1 MPIISGSSTISGI
14 TNLSPRINSRAI
26 DNAPG
31 RYPTTLATGDPDRR
45 GKIYKS
51 FNDTHTI
58 AFLTSSSDQ
67 TDMTLVQYPTKL
79 LSSSQLQRFDAFS
92 SSPNIESNIFTTA
105 SIQAGISDDM
115 LMHNIRLGYHKLSPD
130 ARTFKWISSNNHFIN
145 EEESKPFSD
154 DRIYIESSSFYQT
167 GSTKS
172 FDGLRSRLASKIS
185 FKVDIS
191 ANEDRVLTKRVKAK
205 LDVADPVGEFNG
217 QDITGFCYYNF
228 DTKKWDQV
236 GLTDPATGNPIHFDF
251 ACQSTLTNFSTAAKR
266 RVHSGTNN
274 FPMQFKPSFHFAPNN
289 EQQRIDLGYRAV
301 GTPTVTSFAPFS
313 TKYHATGSQT
323 ISMSEYI
330 NHPFVLEKI
339 AVNLPVTAQ
348 RKIRVQDAAGLLTLD
363 ATRDQD
369 DYVFFIYRQANRTHP
384 KHSIDSKFD
393 VSGSE
398 RFLVCSGVM
407 TFYNDTICEKNS
419 ATTQEFEPINTPAFS
434 HNFGIPI
441 APDSGTPDDNE
452 KTGVYSGSV
461 RLDLTPS
468 FFNRRLAGRSITPRA
483 VDEIGASKVENVN
496 LGGMEIFHY
505 WPGGSSAL
513 PFMQESGSFDI
524 LSSKRGFTPS
534 PSKYTGKTGISASY
548 GKENT
553 QTFKNIEGESL
564 TSVKLPIEVFDP
576 RVTEG
581 YGGVSDP
588 EQNEFGVMIGGA
600 STIESP
606 YLLLPGDKLIFGMD
620 AAMGITVGASGGG
633 PGIASGTMMTS
644 LTGSRLTI
652 TAGAASITFF
662 GSQVRAGKGIS
673 NISLNQQ
680 ITSDNVHSSIQQ
692 DMTISDQY
700 DIELPSSLTGTYIDL
715 TYQSP
720 PLRSVHG
727 LVTRNPG
734 IESQGPAAQVLGR
747 KIIGSFADGT
757 AGVTGS
763 LLRGVRISDGEE
775 RFWDTVM
782 PGVLGY
788 ALRIPENTVYIPPRN
803 TVRLSAGP
811 TGSIAGYLTG
821 TIISEVTSSLPFP
834 YEGNPTRNPVDFT
847 KLQIGPNSATN
858 TLRFLDPEDVS
869 KVLFSRG
876 WDVYIPDI
884 QRNVRH
890 YDRGATGMKY
900 GVLNYRPYYSS
911 AVYRRDRFGQFRD
924 MLEQRPY
931 AKFYKEGESDGTP
944 SPIEV
949 RFVQAL
955 TNQTMDPKNVA
966 QKERDS
972 ASSETFG
979 SQVKKSSQSRN
990 ISIIASSSIPF
1001 VDRELEE
1008 AGPNE

>member
-31 RYPTTLATGDPDRR
+31 RYPTTLSTGDPDRR

-51 FNDTHTI
+51 FDDTYTI
-58 AFLTSSSDQ
+58 SFLTSSSDQ
-67 TDMTLVQYPTKL
+67 SDMTLVQYPTKL
-79 LSSSQLQRFDAFS
+79 LSSSQLQKFDAFS
-92 SSPNIESNIFTTA
+92 SSPSIESDMITTG

-145 EEESKPFSD
+145 EEEPSPFSD
-154 DRIYIESSSFYQT
+154 DRIYIGTSSFYHT
-167 GSTKS
+167 GTLISY
-172 FDGLRSRLASKIS
+172 DGLRSRLASKIS

-191 ANEDRVLTKRVKAK
+191 ANENRVLTKRVKAK
-205 LDVADPVGEFNG
+205 LDVADPAGEFNG
-217 QDITGFCYYNF
+217 KDITGFCYYNF
-228 DTKKWDQV
+228 STKKWDQV
-236 GLTDPATGNPIHFDF
+236 GLTDPATGNPIPFDF
-251 ACQSTLTNFSTAAKR
+251 ACQSILSNFSQNAR
-266 RVHSGTNN
+266 RRIHSGTNN
-274 FPMQFKPSFHFAPNN
+274 FPMQFRPSFHFAPDGA
-289 EQQRIDLGYRAV
+289 EQREDLGYRAV
-301 GTPTVTSFAPFS
+301 GTPTVTSFAPFA

-330 NHPFVLEKI
+330 NHPFILEKI

-348 RKIRVQDAAGLLTLD
+348 RKIKVQDAAGDLTLD

-369 DYVFFIYRQANRTHP
+369 DYVFFVYRQANRTHP
-384 KHSIDSKFD
+384 KHAIDSKFD

-407 TFYNDTICEKNS
+407 TFYNDTICEKTS
-419 ATTQEFEPINTPAFS
+419 LTAREFEPINTPAFS

-441 APDSGTPDDNE
+441 SPDSGTPDDEE

-468 FFNRRLAGRSITPRA
+468 FFNKRLSGRSITPRA
-483 VDEIGASKVENVN
+483 MDEPAAAKPENVN
-496 LGGMEIFHY
+496 VGGIEIFHY

-513 PFMQESGSFDI
+513 PFMQESGSFAI
-524 LSSKRGFTPS
+524 LSSKKDFSPS
-534 PSKYTGKTGISASY
+534 PSKYTGKFGISASY
-548 GKENT
+548 GKDETN
-553 QTFKNIEGESL
+553 QTFKNIEAESL

-606 YLLLPGDKLIFGMD
+606 YLLLPGDKLVFGMD
-620 AAMGITVGASGGG
+620 AAMGTTVGAAAGG

-662 GSQVRAGKGIS
+662 GSQVRAGEGIS

-680 ITSDNVHSSIQQ
+680 ITSDNVHSSIKQ

-700 DIELPSSLTGTYIDL
+700 DIELPSALTGTYIDL
-715 TYQSP
+715 THESP

-727 LVTRNPG
+727 LVTRNPS
-734 IESQGPAAQVLGR
+734 IEIQGPAAQVLGR
-747 KIIGSFADGT
+747 KIVGSFADGT
-757 AGVTGS
+757 TGTTGS
-763 LLRGVRISDGEE
+763 LLRGVRMSDSEE

-782 PGVLGY
+782 PSVLDY
-788 ALRIPENTVYIPPRN
+788 VFRIPENPTYNPPRN

-811 TGSIAGYLTG
+811 TGSTAGYLTG

-847 KLQIGPNSATN
+847 RLQIGPAGATN

-876 WDVYIPDI
+876 WEIYVPDI
-884 QRNVRH
+884 QRNIRH

-900 GVLNYRPYYSS
+900 GVLNYRPCYSS

-931 AKFYKEGESDGTP
+931 AKFYKEGVRDGTP
-944 SPIEV
+944 SPIEIK
-949 RFVQAL
+949 FVQAL
-955 TNQTMDPKNVA
+955 TNQAMDPDNIV

-972 ASSETFG
+972 ASGDAFG
-979 SQVKKSSQSRN
+979 SQVKKATQSRN
-990 ISIIASSSIPF
+990 ISTIASSSIPYI
-1001 VDRELEE
+1001 D
-1008 AGPNE
+1008 